1 MSDIVD
7 KTPPPEEVMTGPI
20 YLIGI
25 PTQSINHYGGEGQL
39 ISSGGGFK
47 LFRFEHTGRV
57 IGYRDSVTNCV
68 YLLGN
73 EKIRFKSADSTTY
86 SMWCGF
92 NARYVSNV
100 TVPPEGWSTG
110 YAQESNTWR
119 IGMLVGN
126 SYNVIAPLAPINFD
140 WSNEDY
146 SNLIEEYLQVYH
158 VSGRDYQLSTKPES
172 SIRFKSLKD
181 NQMAGG
187 RVFNE
192 NLLIYS
198 NALNQ
203 VIGLAKGAYGKVK
216 AAPNSTWTMYMGGG
230 GSFDNY
236 YNMVASN
243 LLITTNLEQAE
254 RYVKDGTLPDDYI
267 YNDPTKPPSGK
278 DDKDGDD
285 PNNGGEGNSGSNK
298 RDKIPPHEPHET
310 AATFSNVH
318 LYALDKSQLQAFIN
332 NICTFDWSAIAT
344 NALTGIY
351 NNLTDSI
358 QSIKVFPF
366 ASSTL
371 GTVSIVNN
379 IICGFYSFDAKV
391 NGVKPNTTI
400 HDAGT
405 FKFKESFGGWADYA
419 PYTDIDLYLPYFG
432 WLKLDTNMFMKHSV
446 NVKYTL
452 DVLMGTITYL
462 ILCDET
468 TVMTKTTKVA
478 ADVPI
483 SLSSNVERF
492 RDTLSNVATF
502 GSNIAGGRPIGLLT
516 GSTTVSAPHLV
527 TEATESGMF
536 YMPTKCAVRITRPA
550 YTRAKNYDA
559 RYGYPCYGAYQL
571 SNLKGFTVI
580 ENYKSHYTKGIKKEE
595 ADMIKSLMESG
606 VYL

>member
-1 MSDIVD
+1 MSDIID

-25 PTQSINHYGGEGQL
+25 PTQNIHHYAGEGQL
-39 ISSGGGFK
+39 ISSGGPFQC
-47 LFRFEHTGRV
+47 FRFEHKGRV
-57 IGYRDSVTNCV
+57 IGYRDSVNNCL

-73 EKIRFKSADSTTY
+73 EAIKFNVLNGTTY

-92 NARYVSNV
+92 NSRYISHI
-100 TVPPEGWSTG
+100 TEPPLGWSTG
-110 YAQESNTWR
+110 YAQDSDTWR
-119 IGMLVGN
+119 IGMLVGS
-126 SYNVIAPLAPINFD
+126 SYDVIAPLAPINLN
-140 WSNEDY
+140 WNSHGGSNVSITD
-146 SNLIEEYLQVYH
+146 YLQSYH
-158 VSGRDYQLSTKPES
+158 ESGGGYQLSTKPES
-172 SIRFKSLKD
+172 SIRFKSYKD
-181 NQMAGG
+181 NQQVGA

-203 VIGLAKGAYGKVK
+203 IVGLAKGAYGKVK
-216 AAPNSTWTMYMGGG
+216 ADPGSWTMFMGGG
-230 GSFDNY
+230 GAFGNY

-243 LLITTNLEQAE
+243 LIITANAEQAK
-254 RYVKDGTLPDDYI
+254 RYVEDGTLPDDYI
-267 YNDPTKPPSGK
+267 YNDPTKPPSGS

-298 RDKIPPHEPHET
+298 RDKIPPHEPKET

-318 LYALDKSQLQAFIN
+318 LYALDKSQLQGFIN
-332 NICTFDWSAIAT
+332 NICTFDWGTIAT

-371 GTVSIVNN
+371 GTVSTVNN
-379 IICGFYSFDAKV
+379 IICGFYSFDGKF
-391 NGVKPNTTI
+391 NGLKPNTTI

-405 FKFKESFGGWADYA
+405 FEFKESFGGWADYA

-483 SLSSNVERF
+483 SLASNVERF

-571 SNLKGFTVI
+571 SKLKGFTVI